1 MKIINKKEKQL
12 TFALEI
18 EESLANA
25 IRRYL
30 NQIPILAIDE
40 IEITRNDSPLYDET
54 IAHRIGLIP
63 LKMDKSMSSKTV
75 SKFKLNTKEDGFVYS
90 GKLSGGKGVVYDK
103 IPITLLNK
111 GQEIELA
118 GTAIMGKGNEHTK
131 FSSGLMF
138 YRGDEDVKSDK
149 QNISQKE
156 LIITIESFGQLPVN
170 DIFVKSIE
178 TLKKDLAS
186 VSKKIK

>member
-1 MKIINKKEKQL
+1 MKIINKKENQL
-12 TFALEI
+12 TFALEM

-40 IEITRNDSPLYDET
+40 IEIKRNDSPLYDET
-54 IAHRIGLIP
+54 LAHRVGLIP

-90 GKLSGGKGVVYDK
+90 GKLGGGKGVVYDK

-111 GQEIELA
+111 GQELELV
-118 GTAIMGKGNEHTK
+118 GTAIMGKGSEHTK
-131 FSSGLMF
+131 FSPGLMF
-138 YRGDEDVKSDK
+138 YRDDEDIKGDK
-149 QNISQKE
+149 QNISSKE
-156 LIITIESFGQLPVN
+156 LIINLESFGQLPVN
-170 DIFVKSIE
+170 EIFIKSIE
-178 TLKKDLAS
+178 TLKKDIAS
-186 VSKKIK
+186 VSKKVK

>member
-12 TFALEI
+12 TFTLEM

-40 IEITRNDSPLYDET
+40 IEIKRNDSPLYDET
-54 IAHRIGLIP
+54 LAHRVGLIP

-90 GKLSGGKGVVYDK
+90 GKLGGGKGVVYDK

-111 GQEIELA
+111 GQELELV
-118 GTAIMGKGNEHTK
+118 GTAIMGNGSEHTK
-131 FSSGLMF
+131 FSPGLMF
-138 YRGDEDVKSDK
+138 YRDDEDIKGDK
-149 QNISQKE
+149 QNISSKE
-156 LIITIESFGQLPVN
+156 LRITLESFGQLPVN
-170 DIFVKSIE
+170 DLFIKSIE

-186 VSKKIK
+186 VSKKVK